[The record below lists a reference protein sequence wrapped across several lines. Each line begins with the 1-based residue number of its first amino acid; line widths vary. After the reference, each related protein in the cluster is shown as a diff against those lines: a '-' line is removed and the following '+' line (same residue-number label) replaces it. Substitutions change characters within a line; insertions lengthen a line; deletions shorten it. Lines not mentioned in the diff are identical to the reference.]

1 MANPVA
7 IIGGGYAGLAAG
19 VCLAQRGIGVTL
31 YEAAET
37 LGGRA
42 RRIEY
47 GDQNLDN
54 GQHIMLGAY
63 TALQQLIDVVAPRRR
78 SFLRRRLRLSID
90 GQLTL
95 QSWPLPAPLNLALG
109 FLFASGVSWPDRL
122 DALRFL
128 SRIKRTAPQPG
139 LSVDQWLATNGQNGR
154 LATLMWRPLCVA
166 ALNTPAAVA
175 SARLFRTTL
184 LAAFG
189 GSAENSDLMFP
200 SVDLSTLFPEP
211 AASYIT
217 AHGGEIRAST
227 AVRELRQGT
236 HDFEIVTRK
245 SAERYAQVI
254 CATAP
259 RQAMH
264 LLKLPQLAAFT
275 RFAEQARFEPI
286 YTVYLSYASPPKLD
300 FPMIGMAGGLTQ
312 WVFDRRLAGLQGP
325 QIACVISAS
334 GPHQALDRSA
344 ILSSVADELRHA
356 FGWPPPLWSKLVI
369 EKQATFSA
377 VAGLPR
383 PPQKTELDGFYL
395 AGDYTE
401 CIYPATLEA
410 AVRSGQL
417 CAEHIAAA
425 LA

>member
-1 MANPVA
+1 MA

-19 VCLAQRGIGVTL
+19 VSLVQHGIGVTL
-31 YEAAET
+31 YEAAAT

-47 GDQNLDN
+47 GDQSLDN

-63 TALQQLIDVVAPRRR
+63 TALQQLIDVVAPQRR
-78 SFLRRRLRLSID
+78 SFLRQRLRLSIH

-109 FLFASGVSWPDRL
+109 FLFADGISWRDRL

-128 SRIKRTAPQPG
+128 SRIKRTAPQDD
-139 LSVDQWLATNGQNGR
+139 LSVDQWLAANGQDGR
-154 LATLMWRPLCVA
+154 LAKLIWRPLCVA
-166 ALNTPAAVA
+166 ALNTPAATA
-175 SARLFRTTL
+175 SARLFRATL

-189 GSAENSDLMFP
+189 GNASNSDLMFP

-211 AASYIT
+211 AASYIA
-217 AHGGEIRAST
+217 AHGGEIRTAT
-227 AVRELRQGT
+227 AVRELRQCGSG
-236 HDFEIVTRK
+236 FEIVTRK
-245 SAERYAQVI
+245 SAVRYSNVI
-254 CATAP
+254 CAAAP

-275 RFAEQARFEPI
+275 RFVEQARFEPI
-286 YTVYLSYASPPKLD
+286 YTVYLTYASAPKLD
-300 FPMIGMAGGLTQ
+300 FPMIGLAGGLTQ

-325 QIACVISAS
+325 KIACVISAS

-344 ILSSVADELRHA
+344 VLSAVADELAHA
-356 FGWPPPLWSKLVI
+356 FGWPQPLWSRLVI

-401 CIYPATLEA
+401 CTYPATLEA
-410 AVRSGQL
+410 AVRSGQI
-417 CAEHIAAA
+417 CADHIAAA
-425 LA
+425 LL